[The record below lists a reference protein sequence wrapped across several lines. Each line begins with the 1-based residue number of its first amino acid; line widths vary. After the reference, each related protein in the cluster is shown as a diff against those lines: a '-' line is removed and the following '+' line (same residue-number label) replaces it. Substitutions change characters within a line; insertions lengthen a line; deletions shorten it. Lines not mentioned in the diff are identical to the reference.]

1 MRAFSFLFFLVILS
15 THVFCQPFA
24 VKFSE
29 PIKEIPRTRILPS
42 PDGGFVGMKREDKLA
57 GLTGK
62 YRRLI
67 TLVQYD
73 KAMMPIQEVNLADRN
88 ISISRHFTEFKKIG
102 NKHFLIY
109 LEADDKYNIGD
120 LKAVEVNPATLE
132 TSTPKTILSKGDIGF
147 DLKRAGDLF
156 EILIKS
162 KISPDQLHFG
172 FTILT
177 SKGEFVVASFNGELE
192 IVWVKHPS
200 IPSGK
205 IRFFE
210 IEVDNNGNF
219 YLPFK
224 KDEEGFVAVFGE
236 DFSKVLPLKFGVGR
250 VEDICLLAQKT
261 KPAVAVS
268 GMYYGDTK
276 NLAGVY
282 KTSINIEEQSIG
294 TISQAAFPA
303 SVVELYDVDGFAN
316 TKASK
321 YGLQPGF
328 LIRLVEMEDGVLNLI
343 AEAKQYPAANGVLHS
358 GAILNVSFREQSP
371 IFTRLPKYNVVV
383 GTYWDHYTAFSYG
396 KKLVIFYNDNPVNLT
411 KDITESPKL
420 VNIEGNSVLVA
431 AVIEPDGQVS
441 RLLPFNLPGKYMAVA
456 EHVQPIADK
465 TLVVPVYGEKK
476 KNMYASISF
485 Q

>member
-1 MRAFSFLFFLVILS
+1 MRAFFLPVLLVVFHAIG
-15 THVFCQPFA
+15 FCQPFT

-42 PDGGFVGMKREDKLA
+42 PDGGFVGMKREDKLP
-57 GLTGK
+57 GFSLK

-67 TLVQYD
+67 TLIQYD
-73 KAMMPIQEVNLADRN
+73 KAMMPIREVNLADRN
-88 ISISRHFTEFKKIG
+88 LSISHHFTEFKKIG

-132 TSTPKTILSKGDIGF
+132 TSTPKTILSKGAIGF

-177 SKGEFVVASFNGELE
+177 SKGEFVVASFNEELE
-192 IVWVKHPS
+192 MVWVKHPS
-200 IPSGK
+200 IPPGK

-224 KDEEGFVAVFGE
+224 KDEEGFVAVFGK
-236 DFSKVLPLKFGVGR
+236 DFSKVLPLKLGSGR
-250 VEDICLLAQKT
+250 LEDICLLAQKT
-261 KPAVAVS
+261 QPAVAVS

-282 KTSINIEEQSIG
+282 KTSIDVEQQSIG
-294 TISQAAFPA
+294 TISQTIFPA
-303 SVVELYDVDGFAN
+303 SVVELYDADGFGN

-328 LIRLVEMEDGVLNLI
+328 LIRMVEMEDGVLNFI
-343 AEAKQYPAANGVLHS
+343 AEAKQYPSAPGVLYS
-358 GAILNVSFREQSP
+358 GAILNVSFRDQNP
-371 IFTRLPKYNVVV
+371 VFTRLPKSNIIA
-383 GTYWDHYTAFSYG
+383 GTFWDHYTAFPYG
-396 KKLVIFYNDNPVNLT
+396 KRLVIFYNDNPVNLT

-431 AVIEPDGQVS
+431 AVIEPDGQVA

-456 EHVQPIADK
+456 EHVQLIADK

-485 Q
+485 H